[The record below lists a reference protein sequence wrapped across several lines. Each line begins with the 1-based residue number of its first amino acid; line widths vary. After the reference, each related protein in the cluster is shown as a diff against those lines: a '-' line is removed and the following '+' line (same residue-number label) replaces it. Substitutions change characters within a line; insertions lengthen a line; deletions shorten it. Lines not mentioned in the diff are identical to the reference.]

1 MRLVLIDGS
10 NLYEGARSSRITID
24 YARLLDLLN
33 DDGLLLR
40 AYYFTALMDK
50 TIESPV
56 RKTVDWLSHNGYI
69 CVTKEAKEY
78 PVVENYIEDGH
89 VRSRT
94 VKKLKGNVDIEIATY
109 AFTMSARLKLTE
121 LWLFSGDGD
130 FTLMVKEIQETYA
143 MKVYVVS
150 ATGMVSNDLRRQA
163 DKYIN
168 LMDIAD
174 DIRRI

>member
-10 NLYEGARSSRITID
+10 NLYEGAKASRITID

-50 TIESPV
+50 SIESNV

-69 CVTKEAKEY
+69 CVTKEAKQY
-78 PVVENYIEDGH
+78 PVTETYIDGGL
-89 VRSRT
+89 VKTRT
-94 VKKLKGNVDIEIATY
+94 VTKLKGNVDIEIASY
-109 AFTMSARLKLTE
+109 AFIQAARMKLTE

-130 FTLMVKEIQETYA
+130 FTLMVKELQEQYT

-150 ATGMVSNDLRRQA
+150 SLGMVSNDLRRQA
-163 DKYIN
+163 DKFIN
-168 LMDIAD
+168 LTDIAD
-174 DIRRI
+174 DIRRL